1 MLSNIK
7 IKRGEMLMHVIQP
20 GSRECMFKKA
30 KFKPSG
36 R

>member
-7 IKRGEMLMHVIQP
+7 IKREMLMHVMQP